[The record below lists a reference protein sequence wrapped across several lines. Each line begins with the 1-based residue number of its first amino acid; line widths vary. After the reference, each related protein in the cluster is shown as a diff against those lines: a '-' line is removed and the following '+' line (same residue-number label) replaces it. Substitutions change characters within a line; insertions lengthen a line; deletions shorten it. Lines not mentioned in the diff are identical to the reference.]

1 MSAYRLGNRRE
12 GMVRNFAYATS
23 WQLLALLLIA
33 TFPASQA
40 RAFMPDD
47 VYTSV
52 CVVTGQGPE
61 NRAKGFADCL
71 DKVLPRVSGNS
82 RLADSPL
89 MRTAREHAADYIE
102 NFTYRDRLAGRPI
115 HDEQGTHDRPFDL
128 ICRFRKERLDDL
140 LERLGTRPWL
150 AKRPVLEILLTVRR
164 GDLSYQVTAG
174 SGRDLAMREAFTAA
188 SDLTG
193 IDVVFPSEGRL
204 QADSTAGAIPLS
216 GDLEWNESALGWVA
230 TWTLSDQQNGIEP
243 HDVTWQVRGVSFD
256 DAFRAALQGAAQI
269 LSRNGEPAGAFVPVK
284 Q

>member
-1 MSAYRLGNRRE
+1 
-12 GMVRNFAYATS
+12 
-23 WQLLALLLIA
+23 
-33 TFPASQA
+33 
-40 RAFMPDD
+40 
-47 VYTSV
+47 
-52 CVVTGQGPE
+52 
-61 NRAKGFADCL
+61 
-71 DKVLPRVSGNS
+71 
-82 RLADSPL
+82 
-89 MRTAREHAADYIE
+89 
-102 NFTYRDRLAGRPI
+102 
-115 HDEQGTHDRPFDL
+115 
-128 ICRFRKERLDDL
+128 
-140 LERLGTRPWL
+140 
-150 AKRPVLEILLTVRR
+150 
-164 GDLSYQVTAG
+164 
-174 SGRDLAMREAFTAA
+174 MREAFTAA